1 MVGAMD
7 TPPRIISATP
17 GAGQPLV
24 GFAVPGA
31 CLWWYLGILLGELS
45 NLLLSLGHVM
55 SQQKG
60 ARRVPVLQ
68 QWGEGVGVPWQHPQT
83 MPLQDRD
90 VPSPCRDS
98 LAAGSPCLHAGGCQQ
113 PSKKWVPVP
122 AAPDQHRFVVAA
134 G

>member
-7 TPPRIISATP
+7 TPPRSIPATP

-31 CLWWYLGILLGELS
+31 CPCWYLGILLGELS
-45 NLLLSLGHVM
+45 NLLLSLGHAM

-60 ARRVPVLQ
+60 ARRAPVLQ
-68 QWGEGVGVPWQHPQT
+68 QWGEGVGVPWEHPQT

-90 VPSPCRDS
+90 VPTAGATLQGQPGNRVPL
-98 LAAGSPCLHAGGCQQ
+98 LAHWEL
-113 PSKKWVPVP
+113 P
-122 AAPDQHRFVVAA
+122 AAQQRA
-134 G
+134 GASTCSSRSA